1 MNCGWL
7 LFCGHVLII
16 LDNGSWWLVA
26 LQSTF
31 TFSFHCDSDKHGW
44 QFSMECR
51 ILSRAMFSQN
61 FAEFSTGWWYG
72 DKYGMFWSCS
82 GGHRKLI
89 TICWHDCTMKY
100 TAAAWA
106 LMGGILKMLR
116 WAFLRYYQLFGRQ
129 TVSVSCGYWWQ
140 ILHTGM
146 WSGSGGRRKLIT
158 ICGKFAVFSGTFWQ
172 TGPQNFEKKLQR
184 KTVVPSDKE
193 QELLHR
199 PSVMFVIVYNQGSQF
214 PRNLENPGIFSL

>member
-1 MNCGWL
+1 
-7 LFCGHVLII
+7 
-16 LDNGSWWLVA
+16 
-26 LQSTF
+26 
-31 TFSFHCDSDKHGW
+31 
-44 QFSMECR
+44 
-51 ILSRAMFSQN
+51 
-61 FAEFSTGWWYG
+61 
-72 DKYGMFWSCS
+72 
-82 GGHRKLI
+82 
-89 TICWHDCTMKY
+89 
-100 TAAAWA
+100 
-106 LMGGILKMLR
+106 
-116 WAFLRYYQLFGRQ
+116 
-129 TVSVSCGYWWQ
+129 
-140 ILHTGM
+140 M